1 MKMAMD
7 HESVPQDVRHKFQM
21 LFESTVNVA
30 LNQKRSNCEQAG
42 GKFVRKKME
51 EMKKNGEEFYT
62 MEELC
67 KL

>member
-1 MKMAMD
+1 MD
-7 HESVPQDVRHKFQM
+7 HESVPQNLRHKFQM
-21 LFESTVNVA
+21 LYESTFNVA

-42 GKFVRKKME
+42 GKLVRRKME
-51 EMKKNGEEFYT
+51 EMKKGGEQSYT